1 MRCNKGKSKCDPIL
15 VRHDSRYRK
24 LKIMLPDSEWWHI
37 EAKEKMDEDNVFE
50 AWKYDEKEG
59 KGLTILIREYRWDTN
74 YRNMETN
81 EVVGGDNIGGL
92 AKMSDRDVREIFE
105 DIRERMPLRKA
116 RLKKIPKV
124 EAFSVNGKTK
134 SGGLREWKAYFFK
147 HSKVQ
152 KTYKVTVIA
161 TLGMEKHNPYELR
174 VILENLELS
183 QK

>member
-1 MRCNKGKSKCDPIL
+1 MRKFRAIK
-15 VRHDSRYRK
+15 
-24 LKIMLPDSEWWHI
+24 
-37 EAKEKMDEDNVFE
+37 F
-50 AWKYDEKEG
+50 KYDEKEG
-59 KGLTILIREYRWDTN
+59 KGLTILVREYRWDTN

-92 AKMSDRDVREIFE
+92 AKMSDRDVRDIFE
-105 DIRERMPLRKA
+105 DIRHRMPLRKA

-124 EAFSVNGKTK
+124 EAFSVSGKTK

-161 TLGMEKHNPYELR
+161 TLGMEKHNPYELLC
-174 VILENLELS
+174 ILGTLELS
-183 QK
+183 KKK